1 MFVEL
6 RIADVKDEGM
16 EKEGSLEGIAGA
28 AVIVTMTVEEESAA
42 DKMSVF
48 NKKSNF
54 MVKTVFALCCE
65 IALKGG
71 NECHKENKAKSLYA
85 IATHWKPKTTK
96 KKKQ

>member
-1 MFVEL
+1 M
-6 RIADVKDEGM
+6 
-16 EKEGSLEGIAGA
+16 EGIAGA

-65 IALKGG
+65 IALKGE
-71 NECHKENKAKSLYA
+71 NVCH
-85 IATHWKPKTTK
+85 
-96 KKKQ
+96 